1 MIWLWANFWWLAP
14 LGIGLLA
21 LLHPATLLVLKRV
34 PLKVWLA
41 LAVVALLGLSF
52 QAGRWHERRAHR
64 SAQEAAEARAD
75 AKAARVAKKAT
86 DAAKEATKRIEDRT
100 EEAADDVQR
109 EMDSVGCDQPIPDVV
124 RDELGDAVRRA
135 REALQA
141 G

>member
-1 MIWLWANFWWLAP
+1 MIWLAVNLWWLGP
-14 LGIGLLA
+14 LAIGVLA
-21 LLHPATLLVLKRV
+21 LAHPATLLLLRRV
-34 PLKVWLA
+34 PLTAWLA
-41 LAVVALLGLSF
+41 LGLVAALGLSF

-86 DAAKEATKRIEDRT
+86 DAAKEATKRIHERT
-100 EEAADDVQR
+100 EDAADEIDRQMEPV
-109 EMDSVGCDQPIPDVV
+109 CPDVPVPDGV
-124 RDELGDAVRRA
+124 RDALDAATQRA